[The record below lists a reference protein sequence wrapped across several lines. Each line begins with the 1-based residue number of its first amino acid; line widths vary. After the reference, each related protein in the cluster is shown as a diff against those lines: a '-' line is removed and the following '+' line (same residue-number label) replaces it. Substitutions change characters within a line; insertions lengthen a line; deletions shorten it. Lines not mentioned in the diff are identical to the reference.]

1 LFSLIP
7 KSSDFENGLKFQ
19 VYINRLSDFFSI
31 DKEKIITMLPKNK
44 KEWAYEKSAEPEWSG
59 YEGFFKNLDEVTAIL
74 NGFGKVKKKGIN

>member
-31 DKEKIITMLPKNK
+31 DKEKIIPMLPKNK
-44 KEWAYEKSAEPEWSG
+44 KEWVYGKETEPEWSG
-59 YEGFFKNLDEVTAIL
+59 YEGFFKNLDEITKL
-74 NGFGKVKKKGIN
+74 LDGLGKIRIKGH